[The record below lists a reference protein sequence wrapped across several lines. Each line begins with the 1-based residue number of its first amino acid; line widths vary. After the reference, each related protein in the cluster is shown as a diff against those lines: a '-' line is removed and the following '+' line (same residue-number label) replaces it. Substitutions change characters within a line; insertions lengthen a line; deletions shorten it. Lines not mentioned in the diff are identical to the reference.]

1 MLRFL
6 LLFILVIIVARIFWR
21 LVDGVIE
28 GATGQS
34 RRQVK
39 RGDKLE
45 RDPVCGTFVS
55 PGSALSLT
63 AGGSTRYFCSEQCR
77 SEFQHGKAQVGRER

>member
-1 MLRFL
+1 MLRFVL
-6 LLFILVIIVARIFWR
+6 LLILLIIAARIFWR

-28 GATGQS
+28 GVTGQP

-39 RGDKLE
+39 RGVKLE
-45 RDPVCGTFVS
+45 RDPVCGTYVT

-63 AGGSTRYFCSEQCR
+63 TGGATRYFCSEKCR
-77 SEFQHGKAQVGRER
+77 NEFIAR

>member
-1 MLRFL
+1 MLRL
-6 LLFILVIIVARIFWR
+6 LLLLILVIIVARIFWR

-28 GATGQS
+28 GATGQT

-39 RGDKLE
+39 RGVKLE
-45 RDPVCGTFVS
+45 RDPVCGTYVS

-63 AGGSTRYFCSEQCR
+63 SGGSTRYFCSEKCR
-77 SEFQHGKAQVGRER
+77 NEYIAR

>member
-6 LLFILVIIVARIFWR
+6 LLLILLLVVARIFWR
-21 LVDGVIE
+21 IVDGVIE
-28 GATGQS
+28 GVTGQP

-39 RGDKLE
+39 RGERLE
-45 RDPVCGTFVS
+45 RDPVCGTYVT

-63 AGGSTRYFCSEQCR
+63 AGGSTRYFCSEKCR
-77 SEFQHGKAQVGRER
+77 NEFLAR

>member
-1 MLRFL
+1 MLRVLLILIL
-6 LLFILVIIVARIFWR
+6 LLIVARVFWR

-28 GATGQS
+28 GVTGQP
-34 RRQVK
+34 RRPAK
-39 RGDKLE
+39 RGVRLE

-63 AGGSTRYFCSEQCR
+63 SGGSTRYFCSEKCR
-77 SEFQHGKAQVGRER
+77 NEFIAR

>member
-6 LLFILVIIVARIFWR
+6 LLLILVIVVARIFWR

-28 GATGQS
+28 GATGRP
-34 RRQVK
+34 RRQVR
-39 RGDKLE
+39 RGVKLE
-45 RDPVCGTFVS
+45 RDPVCGTYVT

-63 AGGSTRYFCSEQCR
+63 AGGSTRYFCSEKCR
-77 SEFQHGKAQVGRER
+77 NEFIAR